1 MQGYSTI
8 LPACRCNVLRKAFG
22 ERLKPIE
29 ADASVCKMIHRL
41 NLRTSDKGLPK
52 QLVSPSEVFQVQ
64 KIGGHED
71 MMAESQRR
79 TSIDKIMT
87 FPSAD
92 GLIAIGCAPIDFHPL
107 IYSPT
112 IYDA

>member
-1 MQGYSTI
+1 M
-8 LPACRCNVLRKAFG
+8 
-22 ERLKPIE
+22 
-29 ADASVCKMIHRL
+29 
-41 NLRTSDKGLPK
+41 
-52 QLVSPSEVFQVQ
+52 Q